1 MDSTV
6 AVTTGRPTATWHKA
20 LFGLNAVVALIGLV
34 IGFALTVL
42 GTYPSLNTD
51 PTMLGNPEQGV
62 LGRIFDYFTY
72 FTIWSNIL
80 VAVVSIM
87 LFVRPDRDSFVFRV
101 LRLDSILMITVTGII
116 YNVVLAGS
124 AKLQGLEVVSNLFD
138 HMLTPLVSILVWLLI
153 GPRGWISW
161 RVIGAALILP
171 IIWLAFA
178 MARGAAMGAYPYGF
192 VDVATYGYGTV
203 LLNVV
208 NIVIFAVVL
217 CLILWGIDW
226 VIRRIGQRPSA
237 A

>member
-1 MDSTV
+1 MSQTL
-6 AVTTGRPTATWHKA
+6 TPPKMTGTRI
-20 LFGLNAVVALIGLV
+20 LFGVNALVALTGLTL
-34 IGFALTVL
+34 GFVLAVL

-51 PTMLGNPEQGV
+51 PTMLGNPDQGV
-62 LGRIFDYFTY
+62 LGRVFDYFTY

-80 VAVVSIM
+80 VAVISIM
-87 LFVRPDRDSFVFRV
+87 LFRRPDRDSFAFRV

-138 HMLTPLVSILVWLLI
+138 HMLTPLVTLLVWLFI

-171 IIWLAFA
+171 IGWLVFA
-178 MARGAAMGAYPYGF
+178 LIRGAFIGAYPYGF
-192 VDVATYGYGTV
+192 LDVATFGYGAVFTNV
-203 LLNVV
+203 LGVV
-208 NIVIFAVVL
+208 VFAIVL

-226 VIRRIGQRPSA
+226 VIRRVQRSSA